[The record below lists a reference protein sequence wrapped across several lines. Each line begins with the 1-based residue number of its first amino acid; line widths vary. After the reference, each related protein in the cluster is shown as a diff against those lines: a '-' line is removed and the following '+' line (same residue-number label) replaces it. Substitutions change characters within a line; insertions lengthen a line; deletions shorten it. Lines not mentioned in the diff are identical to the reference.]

1 MKKHLFVKSANFFG
15 ALWPKKNMSD
25 LPGAKLTED
34 LNVWHWILDKWY
46 RFRAR
51 RRARRALAPENLRV
65 LTQDVK
71 EIALL
76 SGMVWSHDQGLQDR
90 VRKICQDMDQLNRL
104 LDKSSF
110 KRLPEDKKREL
121 HSSLL
126 VSREELLKGLQSAP
140 CPTDKI
146 Q

>member
-1 MKKHLFVKSANFFG
+1 MGSLA
-15 ALWPKKNMSD
+15 PKNMSD

-51 RRARRALAPENLRV
+51 RRARRELSPENLRV

-76 SGMVWSHDQGLQDR
+76 SGMVWSHDQGLQER

-126 VSREELLKGLQSAP
+126 VSKEELLKGLQSAP